1 MRGLVGRQAEDAM
14 PFRNYV
20 VNPGDI
26 GAMSTTFRMVCDA
39 LDLKCDE
46 FDPMT
51 NLVVGKIV
59 ELARAGEINPLHL
72 SDRVLLS
79 LSASEKAPPK
89 I

>member
-1 MRGLVGRQAEDAM
+1 
-14 PFRNYV
+14 
-20 VNPGDI
+20 
-26 GAMSTTFRMVCDA
+26 MSTTFRLVCDA

-51 NLVVGKIV
+51 NLVVGKIM

-79 LSASEKAPPK
+79 LSASAKAPPK
-89 I
+89 T

>member
-1 MRGLVGRQAEDAM
+1 M
-14 PFRNYV
+14 PFGNYV

-26 GAMSTTFRMVCDA
+26 GAMSTMFRMVCDA

-51 NLVVGKIV
+51 NLVVDKIV

-79 LSASEKAPPK
+79 LSARKRLRRKSKRAPC
-89 I
+89 